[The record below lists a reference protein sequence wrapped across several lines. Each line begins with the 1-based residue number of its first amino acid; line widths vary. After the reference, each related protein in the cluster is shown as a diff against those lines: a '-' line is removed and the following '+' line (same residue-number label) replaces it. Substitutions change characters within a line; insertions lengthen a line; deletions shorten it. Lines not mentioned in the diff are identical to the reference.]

1 MELCLVTEPPLSGD
15 ISATYAAAGLLA
27 YDEVLLNWMDQ
38 HQPDFGLMRLW
49 EASSTFVVM
58 GYGKQVSADIHL
70 AACESDG
77 VPVLRRCTGGGTVLQ
92 TIGCLSYSFVLP
104 IGIHDSLNSIQSTT
118 SWLMTQQAACL
129 TEFLGMQVS
138 VQGTSDLTVDTLKI
152 SGNAQRRGRRSVLF
166 HGTFLCQVDIA
177 AIGTYLQIPNY
188 QPEYRQNRS
197 HWDFLRSMD
206 VAPKLLSQHVSQ
218 FWNAKKHE
226 SLPYTDFST
235 ACMVL
240 TEKYLN
246 PEFIYQR

>member
-1 MELCLVTEPPLSGD
+1 MELYLVAEPPLAGD
-15 ISATYAAAGLLA
+15 VAVTHAAAGLLA
-27 YDEVLLNWMDQ
+27 YDEVLLSWMDQ
-38 HQPDFGLMRLW
+38 HQSDFGLMRLW

-58 GYGKQVSADIHL
+58 GYGKQVAADVHL

-92 TIGCLSYSFVLP
+92 TIGCLSYSFILP
-104 IGIHDSLNSIQSTT
+104 IGLCDELGTIQSTT
-118 SWLMTQQAACL
+118 SWLMAEQAACL
-129 TEFLGMQVS
+129 SNLLGVSVS
-138 VQGTSDLTVDTLKI
+138 VQGTSDLTLDTLKV

-177 AIGTYLQIPNY
+177 AIGRYLQIPSY

-197 HWDFLRSMD
+197 HGDFLRSMD
-206 VAPKLLSQHVSQ
+206 VDPKTLSAHIAQ
-218 FWNAKKHE
+218 FWQAKKADF
-226 SLPYTDFST
+226 LPYTDFSS
-235 ACMVL
+235 ACAAL